1 MKKIVTYF
9 FVGVMMVAFNSCER
23 PAEIVNPT
31 TTEEDMTEDE
41 DEDSTEDGDDTTE
54 DEEPSPIKGL
64 WEYTVK
70 GLQMTLDFGDKE
82 VEYKCHTDLYD
93 ATATYKGTY
102 TIEDNDIT
110 IEFTSLTSNTTHF
123 QYLSPEEMPKE
134 AELKDESTIL
144 YIDQIFT
151 RK

>member
-1 MKKIVTYF
+1 MKKIITSF
-9 FVGVMMVAFNSCER
+9 FACLMLVAFNSCER
-23 PAEIVNPT
+23 SAEVVNPT

-41 DEDSTEDGDDTTE
+41 DDTTEDEDDTTE
-54 DEEPSPIKGL
+54 DEETSPIKGL

-102 TIEDNDIT
+102 TIEENDIT

-123 QYLSPEEMPKE
+123 EYLSPEAMPKE